1 MGARSPHAS
10 PRGHRS
16 ASGLLSSILQSASDG
31 PNTQKMGTATADERT
46 ALLSSRESD
55 TSGGSIKDDEP
66 NEYYSPATGFKGLPW
81 WKRPS
86 IFWIIPPFLPFTV
99 AFGGVAVPKINL
111 ILTLICRDYLAGR
124 ALKDPSFTYL
134 PVIFGEDNIQCR
146 IPEVQALVSRF
157 QLMLNLIAGGLA
169 AIASPKL
176 GVLSDGYGRTKV
188 IALATLGAF
197 LGEVITVLVAARP
210 DTFSLNFLLLGAT
223 FDGLFGSF
231 TTAVALTQSYAADC
245 IPPERRNVAFGYFH
259 GVLFSGIALGPLI
272 AGYLIRFTNNVL
284 VVFYSVLGCQA
295 LFLFCITF
303 IVPES
308 VPKENQEYNRRK
320 RKIQLLGAN
329 GIRPSWKDFNPLGLL
344 KPLSILFPPETK
356 STALLPEKK
365 NLRKLRRNLII
376 LSAIDTS
383 IFGVAMGTMSVLI
396 IYAEYMFGWGNF
408 ESSMLVSLTSSVR
421 VLLLLVV
428 LPTATRFVRGPAS
441 KRSHATGSDMLDIV
455 VIRIS
460 VLFDMLGYVG
470 YCIVRSG
477 PLLMLSGA
485 TAAMGAMA
493 SPTLQSSL
501 TKHVPADRTGQLLG
515 AIGLLHALARVV
527 APTIFNL
534 IYSMTVATVP
544 QTVFICLAGLIF
556 IAFLASWF
564 IMPHVYVPESLPGSN
579 EAEPEDLEDVTNVV

>member
-1 MGARSPHAS
+1 
-10 PRGHRS
+10 
-16 ASGLLSSILQSASDG
+16 
-31 PNTQKMGTATADERT
+31 
-46 ALLSSRESD
+46 
-55 TSGGSIKDDEP
+55 
-66 NEYYSPATGFKGLPW
+66 
-81 WKRPS
+81 
-86 IFWIIPPFLPFTV
+86 
-99 AFGGVAVPKINL
+99 
-111 ILTLICRDYLAGR
+111 
-124 ALKDPSFTYL
+124 
-134 PVIFGEDNIQCR
+134 
-146 IPEVQALVSRF
+146 
-157 QLMLNLIAGGLA
+157 
-169 AIASPKL
+169 
-176 GVLSDGYGRTKV
+176 
-188 IALATLGAF
+188 
-197 LGEVITVLVAARP
+197 
-210 DTFSLNFLLLGAT
+210 
-223 FDGLFGSF
+223 
-231 TTAVALTQSYAADC
+231 
-245 IPPERRNVAFGYFH
+245 
-259 GVLFSGIALGPLI
+259 
-272 AGYLIRFTNNVL
+272 
-284 VVFYSVLGCQA
+284 
-295 LFLFCITF
+295 
-303 IVPES
+303 
-308 VPKENQEYNRRK
+308 
-320 RKIQLLGAN
+320 
-329 GIRPSWKDFNPLGLL
+329 
-344 KPLSILFPPETK
+344 
-356 STALLPEKK
+356 
-365 NLRKLRRNLII
+365 
-376 LSAIDTS
+376 
-383 IFGVAMGTMSVLI
+383 MGTMSVLI

>member
-1 MGARSPHAS
+1 MTSRMNTT
-10 PRGHRS
+10 HRRRD
-16 ASGLLSSILQSASDG
+16 LKVY
-31 PNTQKMGTATADERT
+31 P
-46 ALLSSRESD
+46 
-55 TSGGSIKDDEP
+55 GG
-66 NEYYSPATGFKGLPW
+66 NG
-81 WKRPS
+81 RPFFGS
-86 IFWIIPPFLPFTV
+86 FPPFLPIYSCLRRCSC
-99 AFGGVAVPKINL
+99 AENQLNL
-111 ILTLICRDYLAGR
+111 DPNLSRLSCWSCPQGSLVHVSACHIWRRQHSMSHPRSRHWCRDSAYAESDRGR
-124 ALKDPSFTYL
+124 
-134 PVIFGEDNIQCR
+134 
-146 IPEVQALVSRF
+146 
-157 QLMLNLIAGGLA
+157 LA

-470 YCIVRSG
+470 SNG
-477 PLLMLSGA
+477 S
-485 TAAMGAMA
+485 MGRDA
-493 SPTLQSSL
+493 SPILQSPL
-501 TKHVPADRTGQLLG
+501 TKHVPADRTGSFSEHVSCTRLLD
-515 AIGLLHALARVV
+515 
-527 APTIFNL
+527 
-534 IYSMTVATVP
+534 MTVATVP

-556 IAFLASWF
+556 IAFLASLVHKCP
-564 IMPHVYVPESLPGSN
+564 MYTYQNRSLEAMKQSRKISKMLPMWSN
-579 EAEPEDLEDVTNVV
+579 FVRAHNYGYTLPFLTKYYPSLTLDLPSLTEKRLEQIRFTPRIKRMWVGGYLINLSQHWANRQDYDDDTKLLLFGWTIAKHHWNY

>member
-556 IAFLASWF
+556 IAFLASWV

>member
-1 MGARSPHAS
+1 
-10 PRGHRS
+10 
-16 ASGLLSSILQSASDG
+16 
-31 PNTQKMGTATADERT
+31 MGTATADERT

-272 AGYLIRFTNNVL
+272 AGYLIRLTNNVL

-356 STALLPEKK
+356 SPALLPEKK
-365 NLRKLRRNLII
+365 NLRKLRRNLIM

-564 IMPHVYVPESLPGSN
+564 IKPHVYVPESLPGSN
-579 EAEPEDLEDVTNVV
+579 EAEPEDLEDVTNVI